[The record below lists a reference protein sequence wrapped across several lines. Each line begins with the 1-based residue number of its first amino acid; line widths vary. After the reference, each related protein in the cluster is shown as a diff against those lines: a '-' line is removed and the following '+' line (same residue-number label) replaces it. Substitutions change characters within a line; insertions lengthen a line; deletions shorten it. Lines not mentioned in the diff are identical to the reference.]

1 MISADA
7 EAFIKIMLAD
17 IPGVDAEAVLGTI
30 QEKFGSYDEQRLA
43 DAVERTV
50 SADGTTADNVMDRII
65 AGIERTTAQAMDR
78 VFLGSGGR
86 VKGEDMD
93 AVRMAWDRVR
103 KGNWVT
109 PISNKVR
116 AFARRAFPDIS
127 DELIRKNYCILS
139 YYATPGRGRLDEKT
153 HVQLRMDKM
162 TGCIIEYAVQR

>member
-7 EAFIKIMLAD
+7 RDFMKGLLEGTD
-17 IPGVDAEAVLGTI
+17 GVDAEAVLETI
-30 QEKFGSYDEQRLA
+30 QEKYGSYDEQRLA
-43 DAVERTV
+43 DAVERAV
-50 SADGTTADNVMDRII
+50 SAEDTTADNLMARII
-65 AGIERTTAQAMDR
+65 ADIERTTAQAMDR
-78 VFLGSGGR
+78 VFLGQGGR

-93 AVRMAWDRVR
+93 AVRMAWDRVQ

>member
-7 EAFIKIMLAD
+7 RDFMKGLLEGTD
-17 IPGVDAEAVLGTI
+17 GVDAEAVLETI
-30 QEKFGSYDEQRLA
+30 QEKYGSYDEQRLA
-43 DAVERTV
+43 DAVERAV
-50 SADGTTADNVMDRII
+50 SAEDTTADNLMARII
-65 AGIERTTAQAMDR
+65 ADIERTTAQAMDR
-78 VFLGSGGR
+78 VFLGQGGR

-93 AVRMAWDRVR
+93 AVRMAMDRVR

-109 PISNKVR
+109 PISDKVR

-127 DELIRKNYCILS
+127 DELIRTNYCILS

>member
-7 EAFIKIMLAD
+7 RDFMKGLLEDA
-17 IPGVDAEAVLGTI
+17 GVDAETVLGTI
-30 QEKFGSYDEQRLA
+30 QEKYGSYDEQRLA

-50 SADGTTADNVMDRII
+50 SADGTTADNIMDRII
-65 AGIERTTAQAMDR
+65 ADIERTTAQAMDR
-78 VFLGSGGR
+78 VFLGQGGR

-93 AVRMAWDRVR
+93 AVRMAMDRVR

-109 PISNKVR
+109 PISDKVR

-127 DELIRKNYCILS
+127 DELIRTNYCILS

-153 HVQLRMDKM
+153 YVQLRMDKM

>member
-7 EAFIKIMLAD
+7 RDFMKGLLEGTD
-17 IPGVDAEAVLGTI
+17 GVDAEAVLGTI
-30 QEKFGSYDEQRLA
+30 QEKYGSYDEQRLA
-43 DAVERTV
+43 DAVESAV
-50 SADGTTADNVMDRII
+50 SQEGTTAENVMARII
-65 AGIERTTAQAMDR
+65 ADVERTTAQAMNR

-86 VKGEDMD
+86 IKGEDMD

-109 PISNKVR
+109 PISDKVR

-127 DELIRKNYCILS
+127 DALIRKNYCILS

>member
-7 EAFIKIMLAD
+7 REFMKGLLEGTD
-17 IPGVDAEAVLGTI
+17 GVDAEAVLGTI
-30 QEKFGSYDEQRLA
+30 QEKYGSYDEQRLA
-43 DAVERTV
+43 DAVERAV
-50 SADGTTADNVMDRII
+50 SQEGTTAENVMGRII
-65 AGIERTTAQAMDR
+65 ADIERTTTQAMDR
-78 VFLGSGGR
+78 VFLGQGGR

-93 AVRMAWDRVR
+93 AVRMAMDRVR
-103 KGNWVT
+103 KGDWVT
-109 PISNKVR
+109 PISDKVR

-127 DELIRKNYCILS
+127 DELIRTNYCILS

>member
-7 EAFIKIMLAD
+7 RDFMKGLLEDA
-17 IPGVDAEAVLGTI
+17 GVDAETVLGTI
-30 QEKFGSYDEQRLA
+30 QEKYGSYDEQRLA

-65 AGIERTTAQAMDR
+65 ADIERTTAQAMDR

-109 PISNKVR
+109 PISDKVR

-127 DELIRKNYCILS
+127 DELIRTNYCILS

>member
-7 EAFIKIMLAD
+7 RDFMKGLLEDA
-17 IPGVDAEAVLGTI
+17 GVDAETVLGTI
-30 QEKFGSYDEQRLA
+30 QEKYGSYDEQRLA

-50 SADGTTADNVMDRII
+50 SADGTTADNIMDRII
-65 AGIERTTAQAMDR
+65 ADIERTTAQAMER

-86 VKGEDMD
+86 IRGEDMD
-93 AVRMAWDRVR
+93 AVRMAMDRVR

-109 PISNKVR
+109 PISDKVR

-127 DELIRKNYCILS
+127 DELIRTNYCILS

>member
-7 EAFIKIMLAD
+7 RDFMKSLLEDA
-17 IPGVDAEAVLGTI
+17 GVDAETVLGTL
-30 QEKFGSYDEQRLA
+30 QEKYGNYDEQRLA
-43 DAVERTV
+43 DAVERAV
-50 SADGTTADNVMDRII
+50 SADGTTAENVMDRII
-65 AGIERTTAQAMDR
+65 ADIERTTAQAMNR

-93 AVRMAWDRVR
+93 AVRMAWSRVR

-109 PISNKVR
+109 PISDKVR

-139 YYATPGRGRLDEKT
+139 YYATTGRGRLDEKT

>member
-7 EAFIKIMLAD
+7 RDFMKGLLEGTD
-17 IPGVDAEAVLGTI
+17 GVDAEAVLETI
-30 QEKFGSYDEQRLA
+30 QEKYGSYDEQRLA
-43 DAVERTV
+43 DAVERAV
-50 SADGTTADNVMDRII
+50 SAEDTTADNLMARII
-65 AGIERTTAQAMDR
+65 ADIERTTAQAMER

-93 AVRMAWDRVR
+93 AVRMAWDRVQ

>member
-7 EAFIKIMLAD
+7 RDFMKGLLEGTD
-17 IPGVDAEAVLGTI
+17 GVDAEAVLETI
-30 QEKFGSYDEQRLA
+30 QEKYGSYDEQRLA
-43 DAVERTV
+43 DAVERAV
-50 SADGTTADNVMDRII
+50 SAEDTTADNLMARII
-65 AGIERTTAQAMDR
+65 ADIERTTAQAMER

-86 VKGEDMD
+86 IRGEDMD
-93 AVRMAWDRVR
+93 AVRMAMDRVR

-109 PISNKVR
+109 PISDKVR
-116 AFARRAFPDIS
+116 AFARRSFPDIS
-127 DELIRKNYCILS
+127 DELIRTNYCILS

>member
-7 EAFIKIMLAD
+7 RDFMKGLLEGTD
-17 IPGVDAEAVLGTI
+17 GVDAEAVLETI
-30 QEKFGSYDEQRLA
+30 QEKYGSYDEQRLA

-50 SADGTTADNVMDRII
+50 SADGTTADNIMDRII
-65 AGIERTTAQAMDR
+65 ADIERTTAQAMDR
-78 VFLGSGGR
+78 VFLGQGGR

-93 AVRMAWDRVR
+93 AVRMAMDRVR

-109 PISNKVR
+109 PISDKVW

-127 DELIRKNYCILS
+127 DELIRTNYCILS

>member
-17 IPGVDAEAVLGTI
+17 IPGVDVEAVLGTI

-65 AGIERTTAQAMDR
+65 ADIERTTAQAMDR

-93 AVRMAWDRVR
+93 AVRMAMDRVR

-109 PISNKVR
+109 PISDKVR

-127 DELIRKNYCILS
+127 DELIRTNYCILS

>member
-7 EAFIKIMLAD
+7 RDFMKGLLEDA
-17 IPGVDAEAVLGTI
+17 GVDAETVLGTI
-30 QEKFGSYDEQRLA
+30 QEKYGSYDEQRLA

-50 SADGTTADNVMDRII
+50 SVDGTTADNIMDRII
-65 AGIERTTAQAMDR
+65 ADIERTTAQAMDR
-78 VFLGSGGR
+78 VFLGQGGR

-93 AVRMAWDRVR
+93 AVRMAMDRVR

-109 PISNKVR
+109 PISDKVR

-127 DELIRKNYCILS
+127 DELIRTNYCILS

-153 HVQLRMDKM
+153 YVQLRMDKM